1 MSRQTESESAR
12 PSRLH
17 LHCCQALGGTW
28 SAPGEG
34 SPQGVVYK
42 WLTFTVLHRSSLEL
56 KFHCRKSAFLSTP
69 PICSLL
75 NVANL
80 WQRRT
85 NCDPPS
91 EAPVF
96 LAHASPEEPSLAV
109 SLRNIYF
116 GCKLIPVRCCPL
128 EGLGWPR
135 VAAGNASLC
144 GQGLLFLCSLPG
156 LLFHGMCMC
165 WRPRQFVAWGCDGSG
180 KPPRCH

>member
-1 MSRQTESESAR
+1 M
-12 PSRLH
+12 
-17 LHCCQALGGTW
+17 
-28 SAPGEG
+28 
-34 SPQGVVYK
+34 VYK

-56 KFHCRKSAFLSTP
+56 KFHCRKSAFFSTP

-85 NCDPPS
+85 NCDPPTS

-144 GQGLLFLCSLPG
+144 GQGFSSVLYQGFSSTGCACVGVPDSLWPGAVMAVGNHQGAIEDYCLALWAREPGDTQWVRNLPECLLSQVF
-156 LLFHGMCMC
+156 
-165 WRPRQFVAWGCDGSG
+165 
-180 KPPRCH
+180 